1 MTRIIFAIAC
11 CCMMVADVVSGLL
24 NAVKKHEVKSSK
36 MREGLWHKCGFIMII
51 GLAFGVEYV
60 QTLIDIGMNIPLVI
74 PICSYILIGELISVT
89 ENINKISDGQLSD
102 IIKKLFGGL
111 KK

>member
-1 MTRIIFAIAC
+1 MTRLIFAVIC
-11 CCMMVADVVSGLL
+11 CILMVSDIVTGLL
-24 NAVKKHEVKSSK
+24 NAIKKHEVKSSK

-60 QTLIDIGMNIPLVI
+60 QALIDIGMNIPLVI
-74 PICSYILIGELISVT
+74 PICTYILIGELISVT